1 MRTQPKNLNGQSDPS
16 RMSAHALDLD
26 RYIPAYFT
34 FLAGKISNSAS
45 ATYRPRFGVGITDW
59 RIMAML
65 ASEPWISAGRI
76 SSATGL
82 DKAAVSRSLRVLER
96 GGLID
101 IRPDAADQRRQSVA
115 LTRKGV
121 ALHDRIVALAIDRE
135 EHLLD
140 GFNASERKSLL
151 DFLMRLQARV
161 QAANGSASRGANKP
175 LIPQEKYSRPVG
187 RPRLRA

>member
-1 MRTQPKNLNGQSDPS
+1 
-16 RMSAHALDLD
+16 MSAHALDLD

-65 ASEPWISAGRI
+65 AGEPWISAGRV

-82 DKAAVSRSLRVLER
+82 DKAAVSRSLRALAAA
-96 GGLID
+96 GLID
-101 IRPDAADQRRQSVA
+101 IRPDQVDQRRQSVA

-121 ALHDRIVALAIDRE
+121 AMHDRIVALAVERE
-135 EHLLD
+135 RKLLQ
-140 GFNASERKSLL
+140 GFSASERKSLL
-151 DFLMRLQARV
+151 DFLMRLQSRV
-161 QAANGSASRGANKP
+161 QAANGSGAARK
-175 LIPQEKYSRPVG
+175 V
-187 RPRLRA
+187 